1 MSSSI
6 NPCTANGQVV
16 SNCVWDDWRVVYSL
30 EIATRPIVVPL
41 VGHRDAIYK
50 RRRR

>member
-6 NPCTANGQVV
+6 NPCTANGQAV
-16 SNCVWDDWRVVYSL
+16 SNCVWGIGELFTLWK
-30 EIATRPIVVPL
+30 IATRPIVVHL